1 MNPYIILV
9 IQLLLSGGNYI
20 IANAAAQT
28 IPPPNLTFLRTII
41 SGIVFLLYTLY
52 ARLPFRY
59 KGRDLTLLIF
69 LGLISVT
76 LNQFVFLYG
85 MKYTT
90 ATEGAL
96 FYALT
101 PIFVMLLSRKYLNEK
116 ITTTKIAGTAMAFTG
131 VVVVILSK
139 GSFADNGFHLQLEH
153 VKGDALI
160 FVAVVS
166 WATYTTLG
174 RKLIIEYGAINA
186 TVFTALFGTIIYAPI
201 GVWSSVGYN
210 YGGLSGGQWM
220 QVLYLSLGTS
230 IAGYVLWYYA
240 LGKIEA
246 SKVAVFTNG
255 QPVIT
260 AIMAYLFLDQGLSV
274 AFAVGAVITI
284 GGVVITQYERSKAK
298 EQKSKTH
305 FKG

>member
-1 MNPYIILV
+1 MNPYIILA

-20 IANAAAQT
+20 IANAATQT

-41 SGIVFLLYTLY
+41 SGIVYLLYMLY
-52 ARLPFRY
+52 AQLPFRY
-59 KGRDLTLLIF
+59 RGHDLSLLLF
-69 LGLISVT
+69 LSFISVS

-96 FYALT
+96 LYALT
-101 PIFVMLLSRKYLNEK
+101 PIFVMLLSRTYLNER
-116 ITTTKIAGTAMAFTG
+116 ITLPKIAGTTMAITG
-131 VVVVILSK
+131 VVIVIMSR
-139 GSFADNGFHLQLEH
+139 GSFGGNGFYIELSH

-160 FVAVVS
+160 LVAVMA
-166 WATYTTLG
+166 WATFTTLG
-174 RKLIIEYGAINA
+174 RKLVVRHGAINS
-186 TVFTALFGTIIYAPI
+186 TVFTALIGTVMFAPI
-201 GVWSSVGYN
+201 GIWSSIGYK
-210 YGGLSGGQWM
+210 YSALSSGQWM
-220 QVLYLSLGTS
+220 EILYLSLGTS

-260 AIMAYLFLDQGLSV
+260 AILAYVFLKQGITLT
-274 AFAVGAVITI
+274 FALGALVTI
-284 GGVVITQYERSKAK
+284 GGVIVTQIDLRAK
-298 EQKSKTH
+298 HPT
-305 FKG
+305 

>member
-20 IANAAAQT
+20 IANAATQS

-41 SGIVFLLYTLY
+41 SGIVYLLYMFY
-52 ARLPFRY
+52 AQLPFRY
-59 KGRDLTLLIF
+59 RGRDLALLIF
-69 LGLISVT
+69 LSFISVS

-96 FYALT
+96 LYALT
-101 PIFVMLLSRKYLNEK
+101 PIFVMLLSRTYLNER
-116 ITTTKIAGTAMAFTG
+116 ITLPKIAGTAMAIAG
-131 VVVVILSK
+131 VAIIVMSK
-139 GSFADNGFHLQLEH
+139 GSFGGNGFRIELSH

-160 FVAVVS
+160 LVAVMA
-166 WATYTTLG
+166 WATFTTLG
-174 RKLIIEYGAINA
+174 RKLVVRHGAINS
-186 TVFTALFGTIIYAPI
+186 TVFTALIGTVMFAPMGI
-201 GVWSSVGYN
+201 WSSIGYK
-210 YGGLSGGQWM
+210 YSALSGGQWM
-220 QVLYLSLGTS
+220 EVLYLSLGTS

-260 AIMAYLFLDQGLSV
+260 AILAYVFLKQGIALP
-274 AFAVGAVITI
+274 FALGALITI
-284 GGVVITQYERSKAK
+284 GGVIITQIDLRAK
-298 EQKSKTH
+298 HPS
-305 FKG
+305 

>member
-1 MNPYIILV
+1 MNPYIILF

-20 IANAAAQT
+20 IANAATQT
-28 IPPPNLTFLRTII
+28 IPPPNLTFLRTVI
-41 SGIVFLLYTLY
+41 SGIVYLLYVFY
-52 ARLPFRY
+52 ARLPFNY
-59 KGRDLTLLIF
+59 KGRDLSLLLF
-69 LGLISVT
+69 LSFISVS

-101 PIFVMLLSRKYLNEK
+101 PIFVMFLSKTYLNEK
-116 ITTTKIAGTAMAFTG
+116 ITSAKIAGTAMAFLG
-131 VVVVILSK
+131 VIVVILSK
-139 GSFADNGFHLQLEH
+139 SFSDNKEFHFKISH
-153 VKGDALI
+153 VKGDVLI
-160 FVAVVS
+160 LLAVIA

-174 RKLIIEYGAINA
+174 RKLIIKHGAINA
-186 TVFTALFGTIIYAPI
+186 TVFTALVGTAMFAPFGI
-201 GVWSSVGYN
+201 WSSIGYN
-210 YGGLSGGQWM
+210 YCSLSGFQWM

-260 AIMAYLFLDQGLSV
+260 AIMAYFFLKQGITLS
-274 AFAVGAVITI
+274 FGLGAIATIAGVI
-284 GGVVITQYERSKAK
+284 ITQLNIKK
-298 EQKSKTH
+298 
-305 FKG
+305 

>member
-1 MNPYIILV
+1 MNPYIILI

-20 IANAAAQT
+20 ISNAATQT
-28 IPPPNLTFLRTII
+28 IPPPNLTFLRSII
-41 SGIVFLLYTLY
+41 SGIVYLLYMFY
-52 ARLPFRY
+52 AGLPFKYR
-59 KGRDLTLLIF
+59 GRDLGLLLF
-69 LGLISVT
+69 LSLISVS

-101 PIFVMLLSRKYLNEK
+101 PIFVMLLSRRYLNEK
-116 ITTTKIAGTAMAFTG
+116 ITLVKVVGTAMAFIG

-139 GSFADNGFHLQLEH
+139 GSFGKEGFHLEIVHL
-153 VKGDALI
+153 KGDALI
-160 FVAVVS
+160 FFAVMA
-166 WATYTTLG
+166 WATYTALG
-174 RKLIIEYGAINA
+174 RKLIVKHGAMNS
-186 TVFTALFGTIIYAPI
+186 TVFTALIGTVMFAPVGI
-201 GVWSSVGYN
+201 WSSVGYN
-210 YGGLSGGQWM
+210 YFSLSSGQWM

-255 QPVIT
+255 QPVVT
-260 AIMAYLFLDQGLSV
+260 AILAYIFLKQGISP
-274 AFAVGAVITI
+274 AFALGALITI
-284 GGVVITQYERSKAK
+284 GGVVITQMNLQRRLK
-298 EQKSKTH
+298 
-305 FKG
+305 

>member
-20 IANAAAQT
+20 IANEATQS

-41 SGIVFLLYTLY
+41 SGIVYLLYMLY
-52 ARLPFRY
+52 AQLPFRY
-59 KGRDLTLLIF
+59 RGRDLALLIF
-69 LGLISVT
+69 LSFISVS

-96 FYALT
+96 LYALT
-101 PIFVMLLSRKYLNEK
+101 PIFVMLLSRTYLNER
-116 ITTTKIAGTAMAFTG
+116 ITLPKIAGTAMAITG
-131 VVVVILSK
+131 VAMIVMSK
-139 GSFADNGFHLQLEH
+139 GSVEGNGFRIELSH

-160 FVAVVS
+160 LVAVMA
-166 WATYTTLG
+166 WATFTTLG
-174 RKLIIEYGAINA
+174 RKLVVRHGAINS
-186 TVFTALFGTIIYAPI
+186 TVFTALIGTVMFAPMGI
-201 GVWSSVGYN
+201 WSSIGYK
-210 YGGLSGGQWM
+210 YSALSGGQWM
-220 QVLYLSLGTS
+220 EVLYLSLGTS

-260 AIMAYLFLDQGLSV
+260 AILAYVFLKQGIALP
-274 AFAVGAVITI
+274 FALGALITI
-284 GGVVITQYERSKAK
+284 GGVIITQIDLRAK
-298 EQKSKTH
+298 HPS
-305 FKG
+305 

>member
-20 IANAAAQT
+20 IANAATQT

-41 SGIVFLLYTLY
+41 SGIVYLLYLIY
-52 ARLPFRY
+52 AQLPFRY
-59 KGRDLTLLIF
+59 RGRDLALLIF
-69 LGLISVT
+69 LSFISVS

-96 FYALT
+96 LYALT
-101 PIFVMLLSRKYLNEK
+101 PIFVMLLSRTYLNER
-116 ITTTKIAGTAMAFTG
+116 ITLPKIAGTTMAIAG
-131 VVVVILSK
+131 VVIIIMSK
-139 GSFADNGFHLQLEH
+139 GSFEENGFHIELSH

-160 FVAVVS
+160 LVAVMA
-166 WATYTTLG
+166 WATFTTFG
-174 RKLIIEYGAINA
+174 RKLVVRHGAINS
-186 TVFTALFGTIIYAPI
+186 TVFTALIGTVMFAPMGI
-201 GVWSSVGYN
+201 WSSIGYK
-210 YGGLSGGQWM
+210 YSALSSGQWIE
-220 QVLYLSLGTS
+220 VLYLSLGTS

-255 QPVIT
+255 QPVVT
-260 AIMAYLFLDQGLSV
+260 AILAYVFLKQGITLT
-274 AFAVGAVITI
+274 FALGALVTI
-284 GGVVITQYERSKAK
+284 GGVIITQIDLRA
-298 EQKSKTH
+298 TH
-305 FKG
+305 PS